1 MPGQQYF
8 LLAKLYPTA
17 TGAERQGDEASGLTG
32 HYRSAEDHHQEPGI
46 NRMANQAI
54 RTGLNQFM
62 LLFQG
67 NPGTPVSA
75 QRCPR
80 PNGDKKADQH
90 ECVADDSGGECVMK
104 QDSIPMD
111 YPRASIEQGCSQ
123 SNQEQVKQ
131 PVCEWLM
138 GFCLFD

>member
-1 MPGQQYF
+1 MPGQEYL
-8 LLAKLYPTA
+8 LLAKFYPTA
-17 TGAERQGDEASGLTG
+17 TGAERQGDEAGGLTG
-32 HYRSAEDHHQEPGI
+32 HHSSAEDHHQEPGI
-46 NRMANQAI
+46 NGMANQAI

-80 PNGDKKADQH
+80 PNGDNKADQY
-90 ECVADDSGGECVMK
+90 ERVADDSGRECVMK

-111 YPRASIEQGCSQ
+111 YPRASVEQRRSQ
-123 SNQEQVKQ
+123 GNQEQVKQ
-131 PVCEWLM
+131 SMREWLM